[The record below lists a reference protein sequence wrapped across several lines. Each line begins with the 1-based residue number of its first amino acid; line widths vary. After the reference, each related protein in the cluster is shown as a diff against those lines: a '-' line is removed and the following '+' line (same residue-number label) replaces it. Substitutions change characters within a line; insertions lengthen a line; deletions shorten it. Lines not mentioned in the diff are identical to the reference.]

1 MAFGKV
7 GSQRNVRQGKGMG
20 KVPEDKKVCNG
31 LSVHLDLI
39 RLVVL
44 AYVFSRFSR
53 LSSIIII
60 SLILRHDISYI
71 LKFKITLKEK

>member
-1 MAFGKV
+1 MSGK
-7 GSQRNVRQGKGMG
+7 GKAWAKSQRT
-20 KVPEDKKVCNG
+20 KKVCNG
-31 LSVHLDLI
+31 LGVHLDLI

-44 AYVFSRFSR
+44 AYVFSRFIR

-60 SLILRHDISYI
+60 PLILRHDISYI